1 MRDLAGSTS
10 NRLLASLPP
19 ADLELLRP
27 HLQTFDLVQEV
38 VLVAAGMPMT
48 HVFFPHS
55 GVISLVVCLSE
66 GEMVEVAS
74 VGCDSLFGA
83 AAALDGR
90 ISLTDAIVQLPG
102 TVSTLEVAQL
112 VSAAGRSATFRTK
125 LIRHEQALFAQAQ
138 QSAACNACHSV
149 ESRLARWLL
158 RLRDLTGNDNLELTQ
173 DSLAQMIGV
182 KRNSVSLVAHALQKS
197 GIIRYNRGHIEIV
210 NSEGLEE
217 VSCECYLAVRMQYD
231 RLLHEHGRTDLPSQP
246 RRHLA

>member
-1 MRDLAGSTS
+1 MRDIAAPTS

-74 VGCDSLFGA
+74 VGCDSLFGVT
-83 AAALDGR
+83 ALDGR
-90 ISLTDAIVQLPG
+90 ISFTDAIVQLPG
-102 TVSTLEVAQL
+102 TVSTLEISQL
-112 VSAAGRSATFRTK
+112 VSAAGRSATFRTT
-125 LIRHEQALFAQAQ
+125 LIRHERALFAQAQ

-158 RLRDLTGNDNLELTQ
+158 RLRDLTGDDNLALTQ

-210 NSEGLEE
+210 DSEGLEE
-217 VSCECYLAVRMQYD
+217 VSCECYQAVRMQYD
-231 RLLHEHGRTDLPSQP
+231 RLLHEHGPTDLPSQP